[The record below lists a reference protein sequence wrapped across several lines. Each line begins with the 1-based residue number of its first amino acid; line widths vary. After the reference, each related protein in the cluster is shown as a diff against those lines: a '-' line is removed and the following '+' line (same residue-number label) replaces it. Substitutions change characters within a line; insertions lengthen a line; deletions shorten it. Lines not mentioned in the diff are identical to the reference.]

1 MEDENDKTLK
11 NNNYEEPNYSI
22 GIVEQ
27 KEFYKKN
34 IKKE

>member
-27 KEFYKKN
+27 KLTTYDIVVK
-34 IKKE
+34 